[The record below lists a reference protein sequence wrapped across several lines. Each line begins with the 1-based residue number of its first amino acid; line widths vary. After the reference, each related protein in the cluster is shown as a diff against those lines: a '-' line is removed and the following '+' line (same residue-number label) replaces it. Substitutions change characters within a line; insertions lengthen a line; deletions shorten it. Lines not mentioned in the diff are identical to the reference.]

1 MSEEAVATES
11 VPQATS
17 PYNEHLVRSEAARAE
32 QNGKYKG
39 SGLTI
44 HQKIAAIKAGLVVD
58 KTGYDEKNEYAYFK
72 ADDIARDVHQAMTEF
87 GVVHQSSIEQLDIDN
102 YWDKQ
107 GRNRPRVTAIIKV
120 SFISAEDGGYL
131 DTQVVATGSD
141 IGGDKATRKLM
152 VQAFKE
158 AAIDVFGITEGMKS
172 MDSDSYAE
180 AEPDVAKEEA
190 PSEATEVKVDSKKL
204 GERITELITS
214 TEGPYAHIDG
224 AMVLTVGRRI
234 AKELL
239 GEAPTDRVWK
249 KDARVLEPTIEALE
263 KGEVE

>member
-1 MSEEAVATES
+1 MSEVKAEAGQVQPVSDPHNDHIAAS
-11 VPQATS
+11 I
-17 PYNEHLVRSEAARAE
+17 AARARA
-32 QNGKYKG
+32 NGGYKG

-44 HQKIAAIKAGLVVD
+44 HQKITAIKAGLEVE
-58 KTGYDEKNEYAYFK
+58 KTGYDTQNDYHYFK
-72 ADDIARDVHQAMTEF
+72 ADDIARDVHRAMTEY

-172 MDSDSYAE
+172 MDSDTYAE
-180 AEPDVAKEEA
+180 AEPDVAKEEVPDA
-190 PSEATEVKVDSKKL
+190 STEIKLDSKKL
-204 GERITELITS
+204 GERITELIES
-214 TEGPYAHIDG
+214 TEEAYAHIDG
-224 AMVLTVGRRI
+224 PMVMAVGRRV
-234 AKELL
+234 AKEVL
-239 GEAPTDRVWK
+239 GELPTDRVWK
-249 KDARVLEPTIEALE
+249 KDARVLDPTIKALE